1 MGSLF
6 SILVLVNNLL
16 LAEGK
21 GHAIINPIRTKI
33 DLKNTKKL
41 AKSNLKNYTSKLRAL
56 PKYSAKD

>member
-21 GHAIINPIRTKI
+21 VHAIINPIRAKI
-33 DLKNTKKL
+33 DLKKYKKISE
-41 AKSNLKNYTSKLRAL
+41 KQ
-56 PKYSAKD
+56 P